1 MAQELF
7 ERVDRKVGNLL
18 DDVIN
23 GRIGL
28 PDLQRPFVWADA
40 KVRNLFDSMMKG
52 FPIGYVMLWASPA
65 DYINTKSIGVGEKE
79 FKRPDD
85 LVIDGQQRLTTLFL
99 LHWYLSLVTT
109 DDKAKELF
117 YGKILRDGKSMFT
130 YRTRSS
136 STEFCEGAFEWNE
149 YSTGIDMRSSMSVVS
164 RRRSVDTS
172 DEVRSKYPA

>member
-28 PDLQRPFVWADA
+28 PDLQRPFVWADS

-52 FPIGYVMLWASPA
+52 FPIGYVMLWASP
-65 DYINTKSIGVGEKE
+65 DNYTNTKSIGVGDKE

-85 LVIDGQQRLTTLFL
+85 LVIDGQQRLTSL
-99 LHWYLSLVTT
+99 LAAMTGMEVL
-109 DDKAKELF
+109 DKNFK
-117 YGKILRDGKSMFT
+117 
-130 YRTRSS
+130 
-136 STEFCEGAFEWNE
+136 
-149 YSTGIDMRSSMSVVS
+149 
-164 RRRSVDTS
+164 RRRIKISFDPL
-172 DEVRSKYPA
+172 DAGFRA

>member
-65 DYINTKSIGVGEKE
+65 DYTNTKSIGVGEKE

-85 LVIDGQQRLTTLFL
+85 LVIDGQQRLTSL
-99 LHWYLSLVTT
+99 LAAMTGMEVLDKTSSLVGLRFHMILWRKISRYGHKLSSAATNTLLIYQRCLKPTT
-109 DDKAKELF
+109 
-117 YGKILRDGKSMFT
+117 IS
-130 YRTRSS
+130 
-136 STEFCEGAFEWNE
+136 
-149 YSTGIDMRSSMSVVS
+149 
-164 RRRSVDTS
+164 
-172 DEVRSKYPA
+172 

>member
-65 DYINTKSIGVGEKE
+65 DYTNTKSIGVGEKE

-85 LVIDGQQRLTTLFL
+85 LVIDGQQLILWRKISRYGHKLSSAATNTLLIYQRCLKPTTI
-99 LHWYLSLVTT
+99 S
-109 DDKAKELF
+109 
-117 YGKILRDGKSMFT
+117 
-130 YRTRSS
+130 
-136 STEFCEGAFEWNE
+136 
-149 YSTGIDMRSSMSVVS
+149 
-164 RRRSVDTS
+164 
-172 DEVRSKYPA
+172 